1 MFWQRYK
8 LDLRGLAEGRSGYS
22 FVVVATGFGE
32 YACLYHFRALA
43 DPALS
48 QQPPRLPRLQ
58 PTCGFRRRT
67 SGAHPAHFALSLHR
81 GAVTKSHFGRECG
94 LREAHTSIAAGDVTL
109 RPQAWAQV
117 PVDSNSTRLK
127 PASHQSYRSRRGLEN
142 AAELSAL
149 ES

>member
-8 LDLRGLAEGRSGYS
+8 LDLRGFGEGRRSYS
-22 FVVVATGFGE
+22 FVVVATGFGV
-32 YACLYHFRALA
+32 YACLYHFRTLA
-43 DPALS
+43 DPFLS

-58 PTCGFRRRT
+58 PTCGSRRHT

-81 GAVTKSHFGRECG
+81 GAVTSSHFGHECG
-94 LREAHTSIAAGDVTL
+94 LREAHTSIATGDVTL

-117 PVDSNSTRLK
+117 PVDSNSTRLT
-127 PASHQSYRSRRGLEN
+127 PASHQSYRSRSGLEN
-142 AAELSAL
+142 AAEFSAL